1 MKEYNNLKFCTLKAM
16 ILEPKIL
23 VSEWYLIFRGN
34 NCEKNVFG
42 KVRVRICQNMKKKTF
57 FEIIHAKKLNQKICD
72 PNRKIVTK
80 SETPN
85 LSTERIV
92 F

>member
-42 KVRVRICQNMKKKTF
+42 KNQSTNMPKYEEKNIF
-57 FEIIHAKKLNQKICD
+57 
-72 PNRKIVTK
+72 
-80 SETPN
+80 
-85 LSTERIV
+85 
-92 F
+92 